1 MGLPCTA
8 CGFDND
14 PTRVYCH
21 SCGVK
26 LDRVATTPPAPTGYT
41 HPTDILKSKARR
53 APVNWGGFFG
63 LFAKLAL
70 LSALAAAVYLAL
82 LPPLGLPNPVK
93 ADAGLARRYSSLVEQ
108 SSFAVSSRGFG
119 VPSEE
124 INQWLVSSVQLQ
136 GEGGT
141 FSLRPERVYAV
152 PGDGSIRIGLET
164 DLPGAGRTWFEGDF
178 VPVRIGGSYTLRPRA
193 YSLGRLPVPVP
204 LGWFVANQLAGLRNA
219 LRVPLENLA
228 AASEINV
235 KPDKVSLS
243 WSAQP

>member
-26 LDRVATTPPAPTGYT
+26 LDRVATTPPAPIGYT
-41 HPTDILKSKARR
+41 NPTDILKSNPKR

-70 LSALAAAVYLAL
+70 LSASAAAVYLVL
-82 LPPLGLPNPVK
+82 LPPLGLPAPVK
-93 ADAGLARRYSSLVEQ
+93 ADAALARRLSSLAAD
-108 SSFAVSSRGFG
+108 SSFAASPRGFG
-119 VPSEE
+119 VSSADL
-124 INQWLVSSVQLQ
+124 NQWLVSSVQLQ

-164 DLPGAGRTWFEGDF
+164 ALPGAGRTWFEGDF

-204 LGWFVANQLAGLRNA
+204 LGWFVANQLAGLREA
-219 LRVPLENLA
+219 LRAPLENLA
-228 AASEINV
+228 AASDIKV
-235 KPDKVSLS
+235 KPNSVSLR